1 MESRAPRMSWL
12 LVAGAVGV
20 GLGLLT
26 MLVLLGSPAPAAELT
41 PAERVTAYVGATGGG
56 ATTPAAHRGDVLTQ
70 ATGAAAQVLR
80 SNRGLEDRIRHRLE
94 GAGSR
99 LEPAEWLLV
108 HTAVFVLAG
117 LVGLLLGTGN
127 VVLFLLFVVLGGVG
141 PWLYLGVRRGRRRK
155 AFSAA
160 VPETL
165 QLMSGSLSAGLSLA
179 QSAETVTREGA
190 DPIAAEFRRALV
202 ETRLGVPLEDA
213 LEGVADRFDSADLAW
228 AVMAIRIQRQVGGNL
243 AELLD
248 TVAATMRERE
258 YVRRQVSAL
267 SAEGRLS
274 AWILGSLPVLFLL
287 YLLVANR
294 EYVMPLFEDPRG
306 IVMLAGASVW
316 LAVGSFWM
324 SRLVRVEV

>member
-1 MESRAPRMSWL
+1 MSWL
-12 LVAGAVGV
+12 LVTGAVAV
-20 GLGLLT
+20 GLGLLAA
-26 MLVLLGSPAPAAELT
+26 LVLLSPPARSAELT
-41 PAERVTAYVGATGGG
+41 PAERVTAYVGVAGDGG
-56 ATTPAAHRGDVLTQ
+56 AAIGPPGHRPDALAQ

-108 HTAVFVLAG
+108 HTALFVLTG

-127 VVLFLLFVVLGGVG
+127 VVLFVMFLALGGVG

-190 DPIAAEFRRALV
+190 DPVAAEFRRALV

-248 TVAATMRERE
+248 TVAETMRERE
-258 YVRRQVSAL
+258 YVRRQVAAL

-274 AWILGSLPVLFLL
+274 AWVLGSLPVAFLA
-287 YLLVANR
+287 YLLLVNR

-306 IVMLAGASVW
+306 IVLLAGAALW
-316 LAVGSFWM
+316 LAVGAFWM

>member
-1 MESRAPRMSWL
+1 MTTSMDWL
-12 LVAGAVGV
+12 LVTGAVAV

-26 MLVLLGSPAPAAELT
+26 ALVLLASPTRAADLS
-41 PAERVTAYVGATGGG
+41 PAERVTAYVDSSGHGGDAASSGHHPGA
-56 ATTPAAHRGDVLTQ
+56 LTQ

-108 HTAVFVLAG
+108 HTGFFALAG
-117 LVGLLLGTGN
+117 LVGLLLGAGN
-127 VVLFLLFVVLGGVG
+127 VALFAMFLVLGAAG

-155 AFSAA
+155 AFDAA

-179 QSAETVTREGA
+179 QSAETVTHEGA
-190 DPIAAEFRRALV
+190 DPVAAEFRRALV
-202 ETRLGVPLEDA
+202 ETRLGLPLEDA

-228 AVMAIRIQRQVGGNL
+228 AVLAIRIQRQVGGNL

-248 TVAATMRERE
+248 TVAETMRERE
-258 YVRRQVSAL
+258 YVRRQVATL

-274 AWILGSLPVLFLL
+274 AWVLGSLPVAFLA
-287 YLLVANR
+287 YLLLVNR
-294 EYVMPLFEDPRG
+294 EYVIPLFEDPRG
-306 IVMLAGASVW
+306 LVMIVGAAIW
-316 LAVGSFWM
+316 LGVGAFWM

>member
-1 MESRAPRMSWL
+1 MSWL
-12 LVAGAVGV
+12 LVSGAVAV

-26 MLVLLGSPAPAAELT
+26 ALLLLAGPARSAEPT
-41 PAERVTAYVGATGGG
+41 PAERVTAYVGAAGDGGTAILSAG
-56 ATTPAAHRGDVLTQ
+56 HRPDALAQ
-70 ATGAAAQVLR
+70 ATGAAARVLR

-94 GAGSR
+94 GAGSH
-99 LEPAEWLLV
+99 LESAEWLLL
-108 HTAVFVLAG
+108 HTAVFVLTG

-127 VVLFLLFVVLGGVG
+127 VVLFVLFLVVGAVG

-190 DPIAAEFRRALV
+190 DPVAAEFRRALV

-248 TVAATMRERE
+248 TVAETMRERE
-258 YVRRQVSAL
+258 YVRRQVAAL

-274 AWILGSLPVLFLL
+274 AWVLGSLPVAFLA
-287 YLLVANR
+287 YLLLVNR

-306 IVMLAGASVW
+306 IVLIGGAALW
-316 LAVGSFWM
+316 LAVGAFWM